1 MRHTLRTATLL
12 VTLLLPTLVA
22 AQRARARTAKTYV
35 IVHGAWGGG
44 WDWKRVD
51 SVLTARGHHVYRMSL
66 TGLGERVH
74 LANRDIGLGTHINDV
89 VNSIRFEDLHDVI
102 LVGHSYGGM
111 VITGVADRIP
121 ERLHHVVYVDAFV
134 PDSGESVQS
143 LAADRFGE
151 MLTSAQATGM
161 LVPSWVPADA
171 KPPYDVPHPLKTFLD
186 TLSLSVPA
194 GTRVRS
200 SYILTMDKGAT
211 TDAFSAY
218 AARATKRGWRVDTLI
233 TDHTPERSAIPELTR
248 LFLRVP

>member
-1 MRHTLRTATLL
+1 MRHTLRTVVLL
-12 VTLLLPTLVA
+12 AALILPSLVD
-22 AQRARARTAKTYV
+22 AQRTRARNARNYV

-51 SVLTARGHHVYRMSL
+51 SVLTSRGHHVYRMSL

-74 LANRDIGLGTHINDV
+74 LASRDIGLGTHIDDV
-89 VNSIRFEDLHDVI
+89 VNSIRFEDLNNVI
-102 LVGHSYGGM
+102 LIGHSYGGM

-121 ERLHHVVYVDAFV
+121 DRLRHVVYVDAFV

-143 LAADRFGE
+143 LAGDRFGD
-151 MLTSAQATGM
+151 MLTAAQATGM

-186 TLSLSVPA
+186 TLSLSAPA
-194 GTRVRS
+194 GKRVRS

-211 TDAFSAY
+211 TDAFSPY
-218 AARATKRGWRVDTLI
+218 AVRATTRGWRVDTLI
-233 TDHTPERSAIPELTR
+233 TDHTPERSAIPALTR